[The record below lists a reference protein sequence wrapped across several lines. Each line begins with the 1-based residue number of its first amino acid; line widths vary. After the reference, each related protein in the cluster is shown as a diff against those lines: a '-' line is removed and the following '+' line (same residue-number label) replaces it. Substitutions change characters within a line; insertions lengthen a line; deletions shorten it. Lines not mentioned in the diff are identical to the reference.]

1 VRVHLAT
8 SRSIRRLAR
17 WALISAVIFMGGAL
31 LATVWSTHRGVDN
44 ASETLM
50 RGQADVFHDGIR
62 FYLYRLG
69 APASNH
75 DLAVILK
82 EYQADG
88 LRHVAVLDR
97 QGRIVAEAGSS
108 RQDRATLEAA
118 LMHVRPGAPVDVDDR
133 VRIVYRRS
141 RPQTSGRARSDR
153 PGRGYVPFV
162 MEFEPRMAAELRKTS
177 GRTLG
182 IGALAAGA
190 FLVVALGLMRW
201 FLHREALERQL
212 EHERRLASI
221 GEMSAVLAH
230 EIRNPLASLKGNAQ
244 LLARS
249 LPEGEKPRAKAM
261 RVVDE
266 AVRLEALTNDLLEF
280 ARAGELK
287 REEVDPAALLRQAAA
302 AVDERIAVD
311 SAGAPAL
318 WPLDGER
325 MRQVLT
331 NLLENAV
338 QAGGPDVIASVS
350 RQDRRLVFVVRDR
363 GEGIPEDELG
373 KIFEPFYTRR
383 TRGTGLGLAVA
394 KRLVELHGGTI
405 TAENAAD
412 RGAIFCIVL
421 PRTRAASWPAS
432 S

>member
-1 VRVHLAT
+1 M
-8 SRSIRRLAR
+8 SIKRLAR

-44 ASETLM
+44 ASETLV

-62 FYLYRLG
+62 FYLIRLG
-69 APASNH
+69 APASDD

-82 EYQADG
+82 EHRAEG
-88 LRHVAVLDR
+88 LRYIAVLDR
-97 QGRIVAEAGSS
+97 AGRVVAEAGSS
-108 RQDRATLEAA
+108 LQDRATLEAA
-118 LMHVRPGAPVDVDDR
+118 LAHVRPGTPVDVDDHVR
-133 VRIVYRRS
+133 VVYRRPRS
-141 RPQTSGRARSDR
+141 QADAGRTRTDKPS
-153 PGRGYVPFV
+153 RGYAPFV
-162 MEFEPRMAAELRKTS
+162 IEFEPRMAAELRKTS

-190 FLVVALGLMRW
+190 FLIVALGLMRW

-287 REEVDPAALLRQAAA
+287 REEVDPAGLLREAAA
-302 AVDERIAVD
+302 AVDGERIGVD
-311 SAGAPAL
+311 TTGAPAL

-338 QAGGPDVIASVS
+338 QADGSGVTASVS
-350 RQDRRLVFVVRDR
+350 RQDRRLEFVIRDR
-363 GEGIPEDELG
+363 GEGIPEDDLG
-373 KIFEPFYTRR
+373 RIFEPFYTRR

-405 TAENAAD
+405 SAANAAD
-412 RGAIFCIVL
+412 GGAIFRIVL